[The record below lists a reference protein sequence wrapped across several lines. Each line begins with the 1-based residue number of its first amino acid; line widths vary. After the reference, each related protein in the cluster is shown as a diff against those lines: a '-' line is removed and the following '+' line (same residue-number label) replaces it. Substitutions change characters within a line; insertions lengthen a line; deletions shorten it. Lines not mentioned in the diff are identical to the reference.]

1 MIHNTN
7 DSPMDDIR
15 DAVTRQRRENPF
27 ESSSVRDGSVRFIDG
42 LLRVEAGGR
51 VEIVGTLQVDGT
63 STVTGTFNI
72 NGPINIDGQMT
83 VNGPFDLAGNGSITG
98 ELTITGPVT
107 ISGDVDL
114 TGKMTVTGDIEISG
128 PGRIKVGNVILE
140 DGKIKAGGMTINPD
154 VNGGQIDFGGGRFVN
169 AGTGFLGLYDG
180 DRFIVFNGSG
190 VTMVA
195 GGRSLSVGPS
205 GIRATGMGT
214 IAQADV
220 PESFPNAVV
229 AGPDGLLT
237 RVVPGA

>member
-1 MIHNTN
+1 MIINTN
-7 DSPMDDIR
+7 DSPMEDLR

-27 ESSSVRDGSVRFIDG
+27 ESSSVRDGRVRFIKG

-63 STVTGTFNI
+63 STVTGSFTVS
-72 NGPINIDGQMT
+72 GPWKLTGD
-83 VNGPFDLAGNGSITG
+83 GSITG
-98 ELTITGPVT
+98 QLTITGPVT

-114 TGKMTVTGDIEISG
+114 TGTMTVTGDIEISG
-128 PGRIKVGNVILE
+128 PGKIKVGNVILE

-154 VNGGQIDFGGGRFVN
+154 VNGGQIDFGGGRSVN

-180 DRFIVFNGSG
+180 DRFVVFNGSG

-214 IAQADV
+214 ISQADV
-220 PESFPNAVV
+220 PDSFPNAVV